1 MVNGEVPTIAG
12 ARRLLEFEQAVLAE
26 DEWWDCLLE
35 SVGGESRITLLTRE
49 SRLPQTMLLAL
60 VRNTDQTNRMRAIGL
75 RYLSGETL
83 QRNMAGQLLR
93 VKDADQPSLHSLRA

>member
-26 DEWWDCLLE
+26 DEWWDYLLE

-60 VRNTDQTNRMRAIGL
+60 VRNTDQTTRMRAIGL
-75 RYLSGETL
+75 RYPSGEIASDLTG
-83 QRNMAGQLLR
+83 AGRTASRRSLLSQL
-93 VKDADQPSLHSLRA
+93 SS